1 MKTNNALKSSFTKS
15 KYMTRYFKNRD
26 IINFYLNSFLY
37 FFQFIRIFNL
47 NNIYKWLLI
56 KLDK

>member
-26 IINFYLNSFLY
+26 IINFYLNSFY
-37 FFQFIRIFNL
+37 SSFNL
-47 NNIYKWLLI
+47 LGFLI
-56 KLDK
+56 